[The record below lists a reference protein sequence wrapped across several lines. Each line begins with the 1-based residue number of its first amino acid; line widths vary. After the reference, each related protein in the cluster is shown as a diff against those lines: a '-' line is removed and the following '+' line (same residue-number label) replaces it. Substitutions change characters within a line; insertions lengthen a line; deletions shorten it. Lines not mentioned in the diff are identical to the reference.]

1 MNNKKQICL
10 PGLNKQF
17 DFLKKNL
24 TVTPESVLVIG
35 SGSETAA
42 VLITNQY
49 SCKIDLIVQDYESL
63 INSKMILSND
73 TNINI
78 SLMDY
83 EVTDFAPESFNLIYA
98 QASISLINRNK
109 IIKELKRI
117 LKPGGHICIGEI
129 VSLRKDIPLFV
140 KDIFD
145 AAGLLPLFVEDLEK
159 YYAERSLNLIS
170 LQDFSNTLSEY
181 YTQYSTQLK
190 STKYDLSDSE
200 KSYYKKLL
208 NKISHESNAYL
219 KLGGDKF
226 IGFVSLFLQKGNN

>member
-1 MNNKKQICL
+1 MNKKQISL

-17 DFLKKNL
+17 DFLKNNL
-24 TVTPESVLVIG
+24 PANPESVLVIG
-35 SGSETAA
+35 SGSEPAA
-42 VLITNQY
+42 SLISNHFACST
-49 SCKIDLIVQDYESL
+49 DLIVQDYESL
-63 INSKMILSND
+63 MNSKIILGND
-73 TNINI
+73 SKIKV

-83 EVTDFAPESFNLIYA
+83 EVTDFAAESFDLIYA
-98 QASISLINRNK
+98 QASISLLNRNK

-117 LKPGGHICIGEI
+117 LKPGGHICLGEI

-140 KDIFD
+140 KDIYD
-145 AAGLLPLFVEDLEK
+145 ASGLLPLFVEDLEK
-159 YYAERSLNLIS
+159 YYAERNLNLIS
-170 LQDFSNTLSEY
+170 QQDFSNTLAEY

-190 STKYDLSDSE
+190 STKYDLTDSE

>member
-1 MNNKKQICL
+1 MNNKQICL

-17 DFLKKNL
+17 NFLKNNL
-24 TVTPESVLVIG
+24 KISPESVLVIG
-35 SGSETAA
+35 SGSEAA
-42 VLITNQY
+42 SSLITNQY
-49 SCKIDLIVQDYESL
+49 SCKLDLIVQDYESL

-73 TNINI
+73 ANINV

-83 EVTDFAPESFNLIYA
+83 EVTDFASESFDLIYA

-117 LKPGGHICIGEI
+117 LKPERYICIGEI
-129 VSLRKDIPLFV
+129 VSLKKEIPLFV

-145 AAGLLPLFVEDLEK
+145 AAGLLPLFVEEIEK
-159 YYAERSLNLIS
+159 YYSERKLALIS
-170 LQDFSNTLSEY
+170 QQDFSNTLAEY
-181 YTQYSTQLK
+181 YTQYSKQLNN
-190 STKYDLSDSE
+190 TKYDLTDSE

-226 IGFVSLFLQKGNN
+226 VGFVSLFLQKVNN